1 MNYYRLCQF
10 KGFQYIQQV
19 QKIQTILHWME
30 KQSDY
35 TMYKIDNNS
44 LLQTMQWIGCIHTRM
59 HARTH
64 THAVK
69 IFTFKAK
76 EHSRIYC
83 RLEARETGLILTIVG
98 YMKMKATTERLHR
111 QFLCY
116 RFCMTNHSF
125 SCDRMKFSMNTQQV
139 QVLSAEHTEW
149 HQN

>member
-64 THAVK
+64 THTQLKSLHLKQKNTAEYIADWK
-69 IFTFKAK
+69 
-76 EHSRIYC
+76 
-83 RLEARETGLILTIVG
+83 L
-98 YMKMKATTERLHR
+98 ERLDL
-111 QFLCY
+111 F
-116 RFCMTNHSF
+116 
-125 SCDRMKFSMNTQQV
+125 
-139 QVLSAEHTEW
+139 
-149 HQN
+149 